1 MEFYPQEYQ
10 VIVVGAGHAGI
21 EGALAA
27 ARLGCR
33 TLLLTMNLET
43 IGHMPCNCSIGGP
56 GKGHLVAEIDALGG
70 QMGVTI
76 DRTRTHIKRLNT
88 SKGPAVQVLR
98 AQADKRLYSAEM
110 KRVLEA
116 QPGLDLKMGLVED
129 LWIQHGRVAGVTTQ
143 TGITYRAP
151 AVILAP
157 GTFLN
162 GLIHIGPVSFPA
174 GRCGEF
180 SAIGITHCLRRIGL
194 EMGRFKTGTV
204 PRVNARSIDFSK
216 TIRHPSDSPEL
227 HFSFHPVELDSRP
240 LLDAYQTYTTPET
253 HRLIRQNLHRSA
265 LYSGRIV
272 GIGPRYCPSIEVKVE
287 RFSNKEQHP
296 VFLELEG
303 WTTQEVYL
311 AGISNSLPESVQLEL
326 VRSLP
331 GCEQAEMTRPGY
343 AIEYDFVLPTQ
354 LQPSL
359 ETKVLPG
366 LFLAGQINGT
376 SGYEEAAAQGLMAGI
391 NAARSVQGHPPAVLG
406 RHEAYIGVLIDDL
419 VTKGVDEPYRMMT
432 SRAEYRL
439 LLRAGNAD
447 LRLTRRGWEWGL
459 VGREDYERV
468 QQRAAQIEEV
478 RALLRRERRG
488 GRTLAELLRMP
499 DQRLVELWPA
509 ARNLPPAVQEEVEY
523 QIKYEGFI
531 ERQKADLAKVADLD
545 RLALPAH
552 LDYRSLRGLS
562 NEGIERLERVRPH
575 SIGQAQRI
583 PGLTPADISLLIVAA
598 KRWAATMPSQESGV

>member
-1 MEFYPQEYQ
+1 MEFYPQEYE

-116 QPGLDLKMGLVED
+116 QPGLDLKTGLVEN
-129 LWIQHGRVAGVTTQ
+129 LWLQQGRVAGVTTQ

-174 GRCGEF
+174 GRSGEF

-204 PRVNARSIDFSK
+204 PRVNGRSIDFSK

-227 HFSFHPVELDSRP
+227 RFSFRPVELDSRP

-287 RFSNKEQHP
+287 RFSDKEQHP

-311 AGISNSLPESVQLEL
+311 AGISNSLPESVQLDL

-359 ETKVLPG
+359 ESKVLPG

-391 NAARSVQGHPPAVLG
+391 NAARSVQGQPPAVLG

-459 VGREDYERV
+459 VGQEDYERV
-468 QQRAAQIEEV
+468 RQRAAQIEELLT
-478 RALLRRERRG
+478 LLRRERRG
-488 GRTLAELLRMP
+488 GRTLAEHLRMP
-499 DQRLVELWPA
+499 GQRLVELWPA
-509 ARNLPPAVQEEVEY
+509 AQNLPPAVQEEVEY

-531 ERQKADLAKVADLD
+531 ERQKADLAKIADLD
-545 RLALPAH
+545 RLALPIH

-598 KRWAATMPSQESGV
+598 KRWAAARPSKESGV

>member
-1 MEFYPQEYQ
+1 MEFYPQEYE

-70 QMGVTI
+70 QMGVAI

-98 AQADKRLYSAEM
+98 AQADKRLYAAEM
-110 KRVLEA
+110 KHVLET

-129 LWIQHGRVAGVTTQ
+129 LWLQHGHVAGVTTQ

-162 GLIHIGPVSFPA
+162 GLIHIGPISFPA
-174 GRCGEF
+174 GRSGEF
-180 SAIGITHCLRRIGL
+180 SAIGIAHCLRRIGL

-227 HFSFHPVELDSRP
+227 RFSFRPFELNPRP
-240 LLDAYQTYTTPET
+240 LLDAYQTYTTSKT

-287 RFSNKEQHP
+287 RFPDKEQHP

-303 WTTQEVYL
+303 WATQEVYL

-359 ETKVLPG
+359 EVKILPG

-391 NAARSVQGHPPAVLG
+391 NAARSVRGHPPAVLG
-406 RHEAYIGVLIDDL
+406 RQEAYIGVLIDDL

-447 LRLTRRGWEWGL
+447 LRLTPRGWEWGL

-468 QQRAAQIEEV
+468 QQRAAQVEELL
-478 RALLRRERRG
+478 ALLRRERRD
-488 GRTLAELLRMP
+488 GRTLAEHLRMP
-499 DQRLVELWPA
+499 GRHLGEVWPA
-509 ARNLPPAVQEEVEY
+509 AEGLSQAVREEVEY

-531 ERQKADLAKVADLD
+531 ERQKADWAKAASLD
-545 RLALPAH
+545 RLALPPH

-598 KRWAATMPSQESGV
+598 KRLEATRPSKDPSI

>member
-1 MEFYPQEYQ
+1 MEFYPQEYE

-43 IGHMPCNCSIGGP
+43 VGHMPCNCSIGGP

-76 DRTRTHIKRLNT
+76 DRSRTHIKRLNT

-110 KRVLEA
+110 KHVLET
-116 QPGLDLKMGLVED
+116 QPGLDLKTGLVEN
-129 LWIQHGRVAGVTTQ
+129 LWIRKGRVAGVTTQ
-143 TGITYRAP
+143 TGITYRSSV
-151 AVILAP
+151 VILTT

-162 GLIHIGPVSFPA
+162 GLIHIGPISFPA
-174 GRCGEF
+174 GRFGEF
-180 SAIGITHCLRRIGL
+180 SARKISRCLQRIGL

-204 PRVNARSIDFSK
+204 PRVNARTIDFSK

-227 HFSFHPVELDSRP
+227 RFSFRPIELDPRP
-240 LLDAYQTYTTPET
+240 LLDVYQTYTTPKT
-253 HRLIRQNLHRSA
+253 HCLIRQNLHRSA
-265 LYSGRIV
+265 LFSGRIV
-272 GIGPRYCPSIEVKVE
+272 GIGPRYCPSIEVKIE
-287 RFSNKEQHP
+287 RFSDKEQHP

-311 AGISNSLPESVQLEL
+311 AGISNSLPESVQVDL

-354 LQPSL
+354 LHPSL
-359 ETKVLPG
+359 EVKALPG

-391 NAARSVQGHPPAVLG
+391 NAARSILGHPPAVLE

-447 LRLTRRGWEWGL
+447 LRLTPRGWQWGL
-459 VGREDYERV
+459 IDREDYERV
-468 QQRAAQIEEV
+468 QHSAAQIEEV
-478 RALLRRERRG
+478 RSFLYRERRS
-488 GRTLAELLRMP
+488 GRTLAEHLRVP
-499 DQRLVELWPA
+499 GVRLVDIWPA
-509 ARNLPPAVQEEVEY
+509 AQNLSPKVREEVEY

-531 ERQKADLAKVADLD
+531 ERQNADLARAAHFD
-545 RLALPAH
+545 RLALPPN

-562 NEGIERLERVRPH
+562 CEGIERLERVRPH

-583 PGLTPADISLLIVAA
+583 PGLTPADIALLIVAA
-598 KRWAATMPSQESGV
+598 KRLAA